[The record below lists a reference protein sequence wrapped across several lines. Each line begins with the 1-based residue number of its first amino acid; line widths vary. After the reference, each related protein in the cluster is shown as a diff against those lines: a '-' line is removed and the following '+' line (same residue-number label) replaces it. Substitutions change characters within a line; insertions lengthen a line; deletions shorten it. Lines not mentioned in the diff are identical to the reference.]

1 MLGTVR
7 VPLYTLGDHY
17 RGFPVFL
24 NHKFIGCSRDQL
36 LAALSSL
43 NILTP
48 EEIQLALNANNR
60 NK

>member
-1 MLGTVR
+1 
-7 VPLYTLGDHY
+7 LGDHY

-24 NHKFIGCSRDQL
+24 KQKFIGCSREQL

-48 EEIQLALNANNR
+48 EEIQLALYADSKNT
-60 NK
+60 

>member
-1 MLGTVR
+1 M
-7 VPLYTLGDHY
+7 GDHY

-24 NHKFIGCSRDQL
+24 KHKFIGCSRDQL

-48 EEIQLALNANNR
+48 EEINLALNVNV
-60 NK
+60 KQ

>member
-1 MLGTVR
+1 VLGTIR
-7 VPLYTLGDHY
+7 IPLYTLGDHY

-24 NHKFIGCSRDQL
+24 KQNFIGCSRDQL

-48 EEIQLALNANNR
+48 EEIQLALNV
-60 NK
+60 

>member
-17 RGFPVFL
+17 RGLPVFL
-24 NHKFIGCSRDQL
+24 KHKFIGCSRDQL
-36 LAALSSL
+36 IAALTTL

-48 EEIQLALNANNR
+48 EEIQLALNENSGL
-60 NK
+60 

>member
-1 MLGTVR
+1 VLGTIR

-24 NHKFIGCSRDQL
+24 KHNFIGCSKEQL

-48 EEIQLALNANNR
+48 EEIQLALNAHSKNL
-60 NK
+60 